1 MLDYQ
6 LIRSKRRS
14 ISAQVLRDG
23 SILVRAPLFCSK
35 AEIDVFLLKKQ
46 HLLEKYRLEIM
57 NAPQTP
63 LITRGELLQMKREAE
78 MKILPRVAE
87 LSKFTKLSY
96 TGAKI
101 TTARHRFGSCSG
113 KNSLCFSAFLMLASD
128 LEIDYVIVHELCHT
142 VEHNHSAAFYNLV
155 ARFLPDWK
163 NREQLLRRI
172 IIPEIVD

>member
-1 MLDYQ
+1 MLEYK
-6 LIRSKRRS
+6 LIRSKRKS

-23 SILVRAPLFCSK
+23 SVLVRAPLFCSK
-35 AEIDVFLLKKQ
+35 SQIEGFLLQKQ
-46 HLLEKYRLEIM
+46 RLLEKYRIEIL

-63 LITRGELLQMKREAE
+63 CITKAELLQMKREAE
-78 MKILPRVAE
+78 MKILPRVQE
-87 LSKFTKLSY
+87 LSAITKLSY

-128 LEIDYVIVHELCHT
+128 PEIDYVIVHELCHT
-142 VEHNHSAAFYNLV
+142 VEHNHSAAFYTLL

-163 NREQLLRRI
+163 SREKLLRKI
-172 IIPEIVD
+172 IIPEIAD